1 MYKESKIKSSSPPSN
16 SAQLVVY
23 DEIRISLLDENN
35 RKIYPLELFRYEVW
49 NFFND
54 LQLVNNA
61 QKVKITVKDNSIGRT
76 IYITL
81 E

>member
-1 MYKESKIKSSSPPSN
+1 MYKESKIKSSSHPSN

-23 DEIRISLLDENN
+23 DEIRISILDENN